1 MVQSATTGSDLPPPT
16 QGLKTLLKRYCIPSS
31 ARWGCA
37 CTLHLGESNLEYDV
51 VCKPSKLHCLK
62 RSPYD
67 QNQMVYTT
75 LQILESWI
83 HMAQQMLKRVAERVT
98 ELVKA
103 QKFEKARI
111 DCYLIERIWKL
122 LFKTKFLLEFG
133 FGFVCVC
140 VCFFFFFGCVFGWQE
155 RSISGFVCVFVF
167 GWQERA
173 RKS

>member
-1 MVQSATTGSDLPPPT
+1 MPVHS
-16 QGLKTLLKRYCIPSS
+16 TLGRTEPRIRC
-31 ARWGCA
+31 
-37 CTLHLGESNLEYDV
+37 HLQANQASLLEKESIRLET
-51 VCKPSKLHCLK
+51 
-62 RSPYD
+62 
-67 QNQMVYTT
+67 MYTT

-140 VCFFFFFGCVFGWQE
+140 VCVFFFFW
-155 RSISGFVCVFVF
+155 VCV
-167 GWQERA
+167 WLT
-173 RKS
+173 RKVNFWVCVCFCVWLTRKGKKIL

>member
-1 MVQSATTGSDLPPPT
+1 MVQSATTGFDLPPPT

-83 HMAQQMLKRVAERVT
+83 HMAQQMLKRVT

-103 QKFEKARI
+103 QKFEKATS

-122 LFKTKFLLEFG
+122 LFKTEFLLEFG
-133 FGFVCVC
+133 F
-140 VCFFFFFGCVFGWQE
+140 
-155 RSISGFVCVFVF
+155 GFVCVFVF